1 MGKSHS
7 TWCSNSAQS
16 STYYHGSMRV
26 RPGRF
31 QRTPPDAIF
40 QLPVWRNNASKLHGL
55 SLWENHIRP
64 GTRIPRKV
72 QLWFNSAVDGGHIY
86 TSQLTRLLWDQFSL
100 IPSLLFTTRR
110 IVSVGGSSSHSERD
124 FPLWSHDGRKVGLT
138 PPLPGPKSRMWKEE
152 GWSCGW
158 HTMTVKL
165 KSIEFGNAW

>member
-31 QRTPPDAIF
+31 QPTPPDAIF
-40 QLPVWRNNASKLHGL
+40 QLPAWRNNASKLHGL

-72 QLWFNSAVDGGHIY
+72 QLITTEGCVSGQDASNRLHQTPYFNFRSGGITLQSCTACAYGKSHIRPG
-86 TSQLTRLLWDQFSL
+86 TR
-100 IPSLLFTTRR
+100 IP
-110 IVSVGGSSSHSERD
+110 
-124 FPLWSHDGRKVGLT
+124 RKVQLITTEACVSGQDAK
-138 PPLPGPKSRMWKEE
+138 GSRMLLRRGYQMVEKVFRYVQ
-152 GWSCGW
+152 S
-158 HTMTVKL
+158 
-165 KSIEFGNAW
+165 F